1 MPSAK
6 ELVDGC
12 DTLVSLPEIY
22 LRVREVIDDPDSSM
36 DDLANALS
44 LDPSMTARVLQIV
57 NSPLYG
63 VPRKIDT
70 LSQAVNL
77 LGMRQVAHVVF
88 ATSVTKAF
96 AKLPPTV
103 MNMTEYWRKSVLC
116 ALIAVHLARAARMVD
131 SERLFVAGLLR
142 DVGHLVLY
150 YQVPDR
156 AQSALIE
163 AANFNQPLAEVE
175 QANIGC
181 DYTEVGGELMSKWGM
196 PETLEE
202 AVRYQL
208 NPRESPKAERD
219 AAILQ
224 IAGACADHLEAHG
237 DREAFPLQ
245 AMHDALTL
253 VRLVPSDLQI
263 LIGQAQTQLRET
275 LAVIYPAAM
284 TMAA

>member
-6 ELVDGC
+6 ELVDNC

-22 LRVREVIDDPDSSM
+22 LRVREVIDDPHSSM

-103 MNMTEYWRKSVLC
+103 MNMTDYWRKSVLC
-116 ALIAVHLARAARMVD
+116 ALIAVHMARASRMAD

-181 DYTEVGGELMSKWGM
+181 DWTDVGGELMNKWAM

-208 NPRESPKAERD
+208 NPLQAPKAERD

-224 IAGACADHLEAHG
+224 IAGAYADHLETH
-237 DREAFPLQ
+237 DQEVAFPLQ
-245 AMHDALTL
+245 TIHETLTL
-253 VRLVPSDLQI
+253 LRLAPVDLPQ
-263 LIGQAQTQLRET
+263 LVGEAQAQLRET